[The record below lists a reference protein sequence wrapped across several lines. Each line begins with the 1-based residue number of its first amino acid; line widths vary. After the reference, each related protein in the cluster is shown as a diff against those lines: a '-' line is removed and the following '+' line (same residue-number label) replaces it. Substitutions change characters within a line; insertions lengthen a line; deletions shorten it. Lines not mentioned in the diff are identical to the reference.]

1 MPDKRL
7 IDANALETEI
17 IKEYFTKDNPSG
29 MLTKKGEEIFNAA
42 IDVARCRVRDAESID
57 AVPVVRCRECKHSI
71 AGVVSDDEKRM
82 VRCTVFHDWID
93 RDGYCHSGAKMDGG
107 EPHEENPHTL

>member
-1 MPDKRL
+1 MTDKRL

-42 IDVARCRVRDAESID
+42 IDVARCRVRDAETID
-57 AVPVVRCRECKHSI
+57 AVEVVHGQWVL
-71 AGVVSDDEKRM
+71 GVPITCSVCGKPAAE
-82 VRCTVFHDWID
+82 HDSPISFWESP
-93 RDGYCHSGAKMDGG
+93 YCPWCGAKMDGG
-107 EPHEENPHTL
+107 AEC

>member
-57 AVPVVRCRECKHSI
+57 AVPVVRCRECKYRGDELKCPMCFDEWDEEDPGFLRI
-71 AGVVSDDEKRM
+71 DKTVDDG
-82 VRCTVFHDWID
+82 F
-93 RDGYCHSGAKMDGG
+93 CHMGAKMDGG
-107 EPHEENPHTL
+107 AE